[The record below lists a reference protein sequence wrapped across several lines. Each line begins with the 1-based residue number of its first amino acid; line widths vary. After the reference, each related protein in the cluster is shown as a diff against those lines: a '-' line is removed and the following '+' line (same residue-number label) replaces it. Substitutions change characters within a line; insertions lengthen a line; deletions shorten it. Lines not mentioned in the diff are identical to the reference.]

1 MPGLDMSRTLD
12 ILEIQ
17 EYLPHRYPF
26 LLVDRVID
34 CEPKVRLVAIKNVS
48 FNEPFFQGHFPH
60 QPIMPGVLITE
71 ALAQTTALLAALSD
85 ESLGKGMT
93 YYLAGID
100 NARFK
105 RPVVPG
111 DQLRLEAN
119 YVKHR
124 RNIWTF
130 DCQAS
135 VDGELSVSAQ
145 IICAAMVN
153 ND

>member
-1 MPGLDMSRTLD
+1 MTITLD
-12 ILEIQ
+12 ILQIQ

-26 LLVDRVID
+26 LLVDRVIE
-34 CEPKVRLVAIKNVS
+34 CEPGVRLVGIKNVS

-60 QPIMPGVLITE
+60 LPIFPGVLIME
-71 ALAQTTALLAALSD
+71 ALAQATGLLAALSD

-105 RPVVPG
+105 RPVGPG
-111 DQLRLEAN
+111 DQLKLEVTCIKN
-119 YVKHR
+119 K
-124 RNIWTF
+124 RNIWSF
-130 DCQAS
+130 DCKAE
-135 VDGELSVSAQ
+135 VEGELAASAQ
-145 IICAAMVN
+145 IMCAAMVK